1 MGVSL
6 SRNHSYTDSTL
17 SRCSAASDDSL
28 KDSSFY
34 RKVFKAVYALK
45 DKWSHCFLYR
55 QRGLCAFM
63 RVWQK
68 PLTPQRIHL
77 SIGWW
82 HETSRNSD
90 YNSCNRKKNLVQLK
104 NLIVTLI
111 FYTQFFHFLVL
122 LKNYDRRRLKHKLEF
137 LCSHLAHLELILNF
151 LARVYSFVS
160 LFSSVPLPCYIN
172 NK

>member
-1 MGVSL
+1 MNSL
-6 SRNHSYTDSTL
+6 FPLST
-17 SRCSAASDDSL
+17 
-28 KDSSFY
+28 K
-34 RKVFKAVYALK
+34 
-45 DKWSHCFLYR
+45 
-55 QRGLCAFM
+55 GLCAVM
-63 RVWQK
+63 RVWQQ

-90 YNSCNRKKNLVQLK
+90 FITLATEKKNLGQLK

-111 FYTQFFHFLVL
+111 VYTQFFHFLVL
-122 LKNYDRRRLKHKLEF
+122 LKSYDRRRLKHKLEF

-160 LFSSVPLPCYIN
+160 LFSSVPSPCYIN
-172 NK
+172 NR

>member
-6 SRNHSYTDSTL
+6 SWNHSYTDSTL

-34 RKVFKAVYALK
+34 RKVLKAVYALK
-45 DKWSHCFLYR
+45 DKYLIVSFIDKGVYDRNHWHHKGF
-55 QRGLCAFM
+55 
-63 RVWQK
+63 
-68 PLTPQRIHL
+68 IHL

-90 YNSCNRKKNLVQLK
+90 FITLATEKKNLVQLK

-111 FYTQFFHFLVL
+111 VYTQFFHFLVL

-137 LCSHLAHLELILNF
+137 LCSHLAHLELILIF

-160 LFSSVPLPCYIN
+160 LFSSVPSPCYIN

>member
-1 MGVSL
+1 MISL
-6 SRNHSYTDSTL
+6 FPLST
-17 SRCSAASDDSL
+17 
-28 KDSSFY
+28 K
-34 RKVFKAVYALK
+34 
-45 DKWSHCFLYR
+45 
-55 QRGLCAFM
+55 GFM
-63 RVWQK
+63 RIYACM
-68 PLTPQRIHL
+68 T
-77 SIGWW
+77 
-82 HETSRNSD
+82 ETIDTTKDLFINRMMARNISQFRL

>member
-34 RKVFKAVYALK
+34 RKVFKAVYVLK

-55 QRGLCAFM
+55 QRELCAVM
-63 RVWQK
+63 RACYK

-90 YNSCNRKKNLVQLK
+90 FITLATEKKNLVQLK

-111 FYTQFFHFLVL
+111 VYNQFFHFLVL
-122 LKNYDRRRLKHKLEF
+122 LKNFDRRRLKHKLEF
-137 LCSHLAHLELILNF
+137 LSSHLAHLELKWNVIIAVNF
-151 LARVYSFVS
+151 
-160 LFSSVPLPCYIN
+160 PI
-172 NK
+172 